1 MQKVISILVCLFLLS
16 LAAIP
21 SAQAATRNKT
31 VSSSDPQEVLEGMS
45 HKFVRGIASTTTGIG
60 ELPKQIY
67 LTTVSEGG
75 FAGATIGPLKGI
87 GMFLVRT
94 VTGVIEITTFF
105 FPLPGFYDPIIYP
118 EYVWQKE

>member
-1 MQKVISILVCLFLLS
+1 MNKVISILACILLLS
-16 LAAIP
+16 AAVIP
-21 SAQAATRNKT
+21 TAHAASRTKT

-45 HKFVRGIASTTTGIG
+45 HKFVRGIASTATGIG

-67 LTTVSEGG
+67 LTTVNEGG

-94 VTGVIEITTFF
+94 VTGVIEVATFF

>member
-1 MQKVISILVCLFLLS
+1 MKKAISIFVCLILLFV
-16 LAAIP
+16 AAVP
-21 SAQAATRNKT
+21 AARAAARSKT
-31 VSSSDPQEVLEGMS
+31 VSGSDPQDVFNGMS

-75 FAGATIGPLKGI
+75 FAGATIGPMKGI

-94 VTGVIEITTFF
+94 VTGVIEVATFF
-105 FPLPGFYDPIIYP
+105 FPLPGFYEPFFYP
-118 EYVWQKE
+118 EFVWQAE